1 MIHWMIEKFRGEE
14 GENRMDVQM
23 PVHIYGYWRSF
34 QAVRERVEARGGD
47 VLAAFRQGP
56 VPAGGKE
63 DHPNVQL

>member
-1 MIHWMIEKFRGEE
+1 
-14 GENRMDVQM
+14 MDVQM